1 VHCTSTSEIVP
12 AAAGDPL
19 VYQEETVSYSSS
31 ASAAHTDAE
40 LLEPA
45 PPVSGFSVVIPAYN
59 EEHGINPVLD
69 HIGDILSNSPWPYEL
84 IVVDDG
90 SHDQTAA
97 IIQQRSDVTLIS
109 HPVNKGYGA
118 ALKTGIRR
126 ARYDIVCITDA
137 DGTYPNERIFDL
149 LERLHA
155 TRSDMVV
162 GARTGA
168 QVAIPRLRRPAKLAV
183 GRLANFVCGQRI
195 PDINSGLR
203 VMQRDAVQPFWNLLP
218 DGFSFTTT
226 ITLCMLTSNYLVE
239 YVPVNYHARIGAS
252 KIKPFRDT
260 LNFIKLILRIAL
272 YFAPLKIFLPLSGII
287 FVLAIAWGL
296 FTQIVFGRLA
306 DVSTM
311 VLFMSS
317 IQVAALGL
325 LAELI
330 NHRVPSVY
338 VKEGEDDEHV

>member
-1 VHCTSTSEIVP
+1 MC
-12 AAAGDPL
+12 
-19 VYQEETVSYSSS
+19 QEETVSYLSS

-40 LLEPA
+40 LQEPA
-45 PPVSGFSVVIPAYN
+45 SPSAGFSVVIPAYN
-59 EEHGINPVLD
+59 EENGISPVLD
-69 HIGDILSNSPWPYEL
+69 HIGDILAQSPWPHEL

-97 IIQQRSDVTLIS
+97 IIRQRDDVTLVS

-126 ARYDIVCITDA
+126 ARYDVVCITDA

-155 TRSDMVV
+155 TNSDMVV

-168 QVAIPRLRRPAKLAV
+168 QVAIPRLRRPAKWAV
-183 GRLANFVCGQRI
+183 GQLANFVCGQRI

-203 VMQRDAVQPFWNLLP
+203 LMRRDAVLPFWNLLP

-260 LNFIKLILRIAL
+260 LNFIKLILRIGL
-272 YFAPLKIFLPLSGII
+272 YFVPLKIFLPLSGVL
-287 FVLAIAWGL
+287 FVLAVAWGL
-296 FTQIVFGRLA
+296 LTHFMLGQLA
-306 DVSTM
+306 DVSTI
-311 VLFMSS
+311 VLFMTS
-317 IQVAALGL
+317 IQIAALGL

-330 NHRVPSVY
+330 NHRVPNAHR
-338 VKEGEDDEHV
+338 KGD